1 MTHASFFCKHRRCDR
16 FKPLFAEALL
26 CHKPLMDSQTQK
38 RIMAMLHAQTNGLN
52 KGDPISPPI
61 VSTAKYLL
69 PGEPD
74 TPYVYGRDIN
84 PTVEATEAALAA
96 LEEAK
101 TVAFPTGMAAIT
113 AGLMA
118 TCEPGDR
125 IVVPSDGYFVTR
137 ALLDEA
143 LGGLGLTVD
152 LLKTTEFETADLSA
166 YQVVWL
172 ETPSNPGL
180 ELCDIAKVAAK
191 LKGTDTK
198 LVVDNTTLTP
208 LLQRPLDLG
217 ADMVVASDTKAM
229 AGHSDVL
236 FGHVATR
243 DEALFQKAVRWRK
256 LCGSV
261 AGPWEAFLV
270 HRGLMTLELRMDRMC
285 SNARE
290 LYHRLAQ
297 KVGQSKLEKLK
308 YPNIGF
314 VMGLTFADTETAD
327 RFINDCPAIFPSTSF
342 GGIHTSAERRARWGD
357 DVPGGYVRLSVGCEP
372 QAALIEAIEA
382 SLATL

>member
-1 MTHASFFCKHRRCDR
+1 
-16 FKPLFAEALL
+16 
-26 CHKPLMDSQTQK
+26 MDSDTQK
-38 RIMAMLHAQTNGLN
+38 RIMAMLHAQMDGLK

-84 PTVEATEAALAA
+84 PTVEAAEAALNAI
-96 LEEAK
+96 EGAK

-113 AGLMA
+113 AGLMI
-118 TCEPGDR
+118 TCKPGDR

-152 LLKTTEFETADLSA
+152 LLKTTEFETADLTA
-166 YQVVWL
+166 YDVVWL

-180 ELCDIAKVAAK
+180 DLCDIAKVAAK
-191 LKGTDTK
+191 LKGTQTK

-217 ADMVVASDTKAM
+217 ADLVVASDTKAM

-236 FGHVATR
+236 FGHIATR
-243 DEALFQKAVRWRK
+243 DDALLKKALRWRK

-270 HRGLMTLELRMDRMC
+270 HRGLMTLELRLARMC
-285 SNARE
+285 SNART
-290 LYHRLAQ
+290 LYHRLAASL
-297 KVGQSKLEKLK
+297 GTSKLQLIK

-327 RFINDCPAIFPSTSF
+327 RFINGCPAIFPSTSF

-357 DVPGGYVRLSVGCEP
+357 DVPDGYVRLSVGCEP
-372 QAALIEAIEA
+372 EAALIEAIEA
-382 SLATL
+382 TLATL